1 MSVETVFLIVVSFAA
16 GIAIAGLLILIARR
30 DSNDQISVELL
41 TTTLRKSLNE
51 VRTELLGITQQERLQ
66 EEARFRQVVGPL
78 EASLERFE
86 AQTRT
91 IEKNHEQGLGSLR
104 QYLSE
109 AIRGQ
114 AELRY
119 QTHRLVGSLQSSN
132 TRGRWG
138 EISLRRAVELAGMV
152 EHCDFELQPR
162 LAGSRLRP
170 DLIVH
175 LPNRRLIVVDAKV
188 PMKAYLASL
197 EAEEEGDSERLMA
210 EHCRQILRHIE
221 ALASKKYWSQLEQ
234 SPEFVVLFL
243 PLESLL
249 SSALRVRHQL
259 LEEAISQGVML
270 VTPVTLVALLRAV
283 EYGWKQTTLNRNVEQ
298 VCERARDLHSQVAQL
313 AQHLAEVGRH
323 LDHAVASH
331 NRSATAVERR
341 VLAPVRE
348 LSELGVPTNEAIRQP
363 DQVTRRSRSG

>member
-1 MSVETVFLIVVSFAA
+1 MPLETVFLIAISFAA
-16 GIAIAGLLILIARR
+16 GIAIAGMLVLIVRR
-30 DSNDQISVELL
+30 DSGDQVSQDLL
-41 TTTLRKSLNE
+41 KTTLKNSLQQ
-51 VRTELLGITQQERLQ
+51 VRGELIEQTQQERLEGQ
-66 EEARFRQVVGPL
+66 GHLRQVIGPL
-78 EASLERFE
+78 AASLERFE
-86 AQTRT
+86 AQTRE
-91 IEKNHEQGLGSLR
+91 IEKNHEQGLGSIR
-104 QYLSE
+104 QYLNE

-188 PMKAYLASL
+188 PMKAYLAAL
-197 EAEEEGDSERLMA
+197 EAEDEGESERLMS
-210 EHCRQILRHIE
+210 EHCRQILRHVE
-221 ALASKKYWSQLEQ
+221 ALASKEYWSQLEQ

-249 SSALRVRHQL
+249 ASALRVRHQL
-259 LEEAISQGVML
+259 LEESISQGVMP

-283 EYGWKQTTLNRNVEQ
+283 EYGWKQETLNRNVEQ
-298 VCERARDLHSQVAQL
+298 VCDRARDLHSQVAQL

-323 LDHAVASH
+323 LDQAVASH
-331 NRSATAVERR
+331 NRTIATVERGI
-341 VLAPVRE
+341 LAPVRE

-363 DQVTRRSRSG
+363 DQVIRRSRSG